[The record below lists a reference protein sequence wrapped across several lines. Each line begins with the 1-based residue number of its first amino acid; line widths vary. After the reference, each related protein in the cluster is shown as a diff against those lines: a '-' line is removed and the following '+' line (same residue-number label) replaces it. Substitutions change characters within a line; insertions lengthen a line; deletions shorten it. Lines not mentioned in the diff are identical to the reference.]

1 MSLSVAASL
10 SAAEKR
16 DYEEVFC
23 VCQLNLAFFRVAHK
37 VAFVRAGRVN
47 SPFLRDSRLPITLT
61 CPGQPCLAASETS
74 ASQIRVN
81 PARFVNCQAR
91 NYNTTFADH
100 ATNAALFPLRRA
112 TLESRPAYALTSLP
126 VLQTALPT
134 PASRSCGN
142 RPWIRHNTASFRP
155 APPTALHLR
164 CGLCCEGANY
174 STENFG
180 ASWL

>member
-126 VLQTALPT
+126 VPQTALPT
-134 PASRSCGN
+134 Q
-142 RPWIRHNTASFRP
+142 RP
-155 APPTALHLR
+155 AHAATALGSVTTPPRSGPHHRLHCICVAVCVAR
-164 CGLCCEGANY
+164 GEL
-174 STENFG
+174 
-180 ASWL
+180 